1 MPDVADYNDVGKDFW
16 LRLDNAA
23 KIYPAVRSNELTSVI
38 RISVELKERI
48 KAKQFREA
56 INAIE
61 NRFPYYQVKL
71 RAGFFWYYLE
81 YTDLPV
87 QVVADRGIP
96 CRAFGNDELMY
107 RILVRENKVSVE
119 FSHILTDGTGAFE
132 FLKTLLFTYFTKCG
146 YGIPDDTHWY
156 RPGETP
162 HQEEYEDAFKRY
174 FEKTDAPSLRTP
186 KAFHVPFSLRS
197 RPRFDVLLGIIPI
210 SEIIKKAK
218 EHEVSLTEYLTAVYL
233 FALEKVHGD
242 LSERAKRRSN
252 KIVRIEIP
260 VNLRKMYT
268 TKTMRNFSLYVMP
281 EIDMRLGWYTFEE
294 LVKVVHHQMQL
305 ETDKKLISK
314 MIARHVGGEKNPIV
328 RGVPLFL
335 KSLVLSK
342 LYTLGTSKYSGVI
355 TNLGKI
361 DFTPEIN
368 NLIKRVIFVP
378 PPANNVLKI
387 NCGVA
392 GFGQKLV
399 LSFGNITK
407 SKEVERHF
415 FRFLTG
421 QGVPVKIEKYQ
432 IP

>member
-1 MPDVADYNDVGKDFW
+1 MPDIADHNDVVKDFW

-23 KIYPAVRSNELTSVI
+23 KIYPAVKSSELTSVI

-48 KAKQFREA
+48 KAKQFGEA
-56 INAIE
+56 INIVE
-61 NRFPYYQVKL
+61 KRFPYYKVKL

-81 YTDLPV
+81 YADLPAT
-87 QVVADRGIP
+87 VVADYGIP
-96 CRAFGNDELMY
+96 CRAFDKDELMY

-132 FLKTLLFTYFTKCG
+132 FLKTLLFTYFIKCG
-146 YGIPDDTHWY
+146 YGTPDDVHWY
-156 RPGETP
+156 RPEEKP
-162 HQEEYEDAFKRY
+162 DQEEYEDAFKRY
-174 FEKTDAPSLRTP
+174 FKKTTAPSLHAP

-197 RPRFDVLLGIIPI
+197 KPRFDVMLGIIPI
-210 SEIIKKAK
+210 KEVVKKAK
-218 EHEVSLTEYLTAVYL
+218 EHKVSLTEYLTAVYL
-233 FALEKVHGD
+233 YALQKVYD
-242 LSERAKRRSN
+242 ELPKRVKRRSN
-252 KIVRIEIP
+252 KIVRIEVP
-260 VNLRKMYT
+260 VNLRNMYS

-314 MIARHVGGEKNPIV
+314 MIARHVGGEKNIII

-342 LYTLGTSKYSGVI
+342 LYARGTSKYSGVI

-368 NLIKRVIFVP
+368 DLVKRVVFIP
-378 PPANNVLKI
+378 PPANKILKI
-387 NCGVA
+387 NGGVA
-392 GFGQKLV
+392 GFDRNLV
-399 LSFGNITK
+399 LSFGNITT
-407 SKEVERHF
+407 SKVLERHF

-432 IP
+432 IS